1 MSGHFDKVRDN
12 KYFCLSLVVFFII
25 FLIVEYN
32 QGDGIHL
39 GFLGILLMLIPKTIY
54 LFKKDLKNNS
64 TFSLFD
70 KTFDYTGKGIIIFF
84 ALQVIYKLC
93 KLNGYL

>member
-1 MSGHFDKVRDN
+1 
-12 KYFCLSLVVFFII
+12 
-25 FLIVEYN
+25 
-32 QGDGIHL
+32 
-39 GFLGILLMLIPKTIY
+39 MLIPKTIY